1 MKKRLLCSLI
11 TLMACQSPKKE
22 EQAPTTISSA
32 SSEQATTKQNSD
44 NFENTTPTPTARP
57 DFPIGSV
64 VYVLSKAEEL
74 AAAPAENQSQATEAF
89 ALGSKLVILGE
100 EGLYYKVKKGS
111 HEGYILKSEVGYQ
124 YEAFTHKELEQVSSL
139 IEYKGTTHTPKDL
152 DNLSEFFSISLISEA
167 DYQQALQHSPKPFD
181 KGEEIEKKGKILSLP
196 CQKKA
201 AKYEDNSLE
210 GFEAIYTYVG
220 EHEAIGQYIVQVT
233 GSQVVPYILTDK
245 ITGNELY
252 MDGFPLLSAD
262 KKHIITLHTDP
273 IHGVSDIALYH
284 IEGTTPLRLKALVK
298 ASFAWWK
305 CAMSPQTP
313 IFLGEDNAL
322 YAAIYPLG
330 LPEEHP
336 AKLLYIR
343 LVIKD

>member
-1 MKKRLLCSLI
+1 
-11 TLMACQSPKKE
+11 MACQSPKKE
-22 EQAPTTISSA
+22 EQAPTTIPSA
-32 SSEQATTKQNSD
+32 SSEQATTKQNSN

-64 VYVLSKAEEL
+64 VYVLSKAEKQ
-74 AAAPAENQSQATEAF
+74 AAALAENQSQATESF

-100 EGLYYKVKKGS
+100 EGTYYKVKKGS

-124 YEAFTHKELEQVSSL
+124 DEAFTHKELEQVSSL

-167 DYQQALQHSPKPFD
+167 DYQQALEHSPKSFD

-196 CQKKA
+196 CQKKV

-210 GFEAIYTYVG
+210 GFEAVYT
-220 EHEAIGQYIVQVT
+220 VQVT
-233 GSQVVPYILTDK
+233 GAQVVPYILTDK

-252 MDGFPLLSAD
+252 MDGFPLLLAD

-330 LPEEHP
+330 LAEEHP